1 VIRAGTRR
9 GAISV
14 AIALAI
20 AAAACTPSTSS
31 SQRLPIGSACATSG
45 QCGTGAFYCDLGWP
59 SGYCK
64 VPCSGDAGCPGGTVC
79 VGAGML
85 TSGACLVPC
94 QVTSDCRKGYV
105 CLGDSTSSHLYC
117 AAPPMTDGATRD

>member
-1 VIRAGTRR
+1 MMRGTAGL
-9 GAISV
+9 GATLV

-20 AAAACTPSTSS
+20 AATACTPSTSS
-31 SQRLPIGSACATSG
+31 SPRLPIGSACATSG

-64 VPCSGDAGCPGGTVC
+64 VPCTSDASCPGGTVC

-85 TSGACLVPC
+85 SGGACLVPC
-94 QVTSDCRKGYV
+94 QVTSDCRSGYS
-105 CLGDSTSSHLYC
+105 CLGDRTSSHMYC
-117 AAPPMTDGATRD
+117 GVPPTTD